1 MSFFDQKLWKVLPT
15 ALTVLI
21 VGCASN
27 GGLEDDNFD
36 LDESELPPLAS
47 LSIDQIVS
55 SSKRCNAEV
64 TKLWEARSSIPKSK
78 VREFHLYMG
87 KTSEACTRLQHYVN
101 EMRKAGV
108 ADKYYQHNL
117 HMTRSIVSGSSASA
131 AETPLFS
138 NIENAPMMKPQKS
151 KVRQKPKA
159 SPAKVTAVIEMDDPM
174 AELNPHLPLAEN
186 AEESFDSYDPSI
198 DDE

>member
-1 MSFFDQKLWKVLPT
+1 MMSFFNQKLWKVLPV
-15 ALTVLI
+15 ALTVLT

-47 LSIDQIVS
+47 LSIDQIVA

-64 TKLWEARSSIPKSK
+64 TKLWEARSSIPKNR

-101 EMRKAGV
+101 ELRKAGL
-108 ADKYYQHNL
+108 ADKYYQQNL
-117 HMTRSIVSGSSASA
+117 QMTRSIVSGSSASA

-138 NIENAPMMKPQKS
+138 DIENAPMMKPRQS
-151 KVRQKPKA
+151 KARQKPKPA
-159 SPAKVTAVIEMDDPM
+159 PAKIAEVMEADDPM
-174 AELNPHLPLAEN
+174 AELNPHLPMAEN
-186 AEESFDSYDPSI
+186 AEESFDPSF
-198 DDE
+198 DEE